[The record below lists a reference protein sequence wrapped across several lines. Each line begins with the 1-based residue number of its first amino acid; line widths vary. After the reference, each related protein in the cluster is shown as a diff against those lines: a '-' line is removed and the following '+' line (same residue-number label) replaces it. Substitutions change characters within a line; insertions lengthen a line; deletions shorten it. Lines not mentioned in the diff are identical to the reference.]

1 MNLYSQLTAGRCIIE
16 QFNYQM
22 EEDMRRDTFLKSMA
36 ALAAAGALPTPAFAS
51 VNVKMMIPANPG
63 GGWDSTGRA
72 LGKAMLESK
81 AAETVQYDNKGGAAG
96 VIGLAQFVNS
106 AKGDGNAI
114 LMMGAVMLG
123 GIITSKPAVGL
134 DKVTPIA
141 RLTSEFNVF
150 VVNADSP
157 LKTMKDVVEQLKKD
171 PGSVKWGGG
180 SKGSTEHIS
189 ASMLAGRVGVDP
201 KKVNYVAFRGGGEAT
216 AAILGGNVTVGGS
229 GYSEFAEYIKAG
241 KMRAIGVTSEKRLA
255 GINVP
260 TMREQG
266 YDVVLGNWRGVYGG
280 PGITPVQRAA
290 LTEIVVKA
298 TRSKSWSDDLEKN
311 GWTPALLTGKAFD
324 DFVDNDFAALR
335 GTMHLAG
342 ML

>member
-1 MNLYSQLTAGRCIIE
+1 
-16 QFNYQM
+16 
-22 EEDMRRDTFLKSMA
+22 MRRDTFLKSLA
-36 ALAAAGALPTPAFAS
+36 ALAAAGTLPMPAFAS
-51 VNVKMMIPANPG
+51 ANIKMMIPANPG
-63 GGWDSTGRA
+63 GGWDTTGRA
-72 LGKAMLESK
+72 LGKAMLDAKS
-81 AAETVQYDNKGGAAG
+81 AATVQYDNKGGAAG

-106 AKGDGNAI
+106 AKGDPNAVM
-114 LMMGAVMLG
+114 MMGAVMLG

-141 RLTSEFNVF
+141 RLTSEYNVF
-150 VVNADSP
+150 VVPAESP
-157 LKTMKDVVEQLKKD
+157 HKTMKDVVEQLKKD

-189 ASMLAGRVGVDP
+189 ASMLAGKVGVDP

-241 KMRAIGVTSEKRLA
+241 KMRAIGVTSEKRLP

-260 TMREQG
+260 TMKEQG
-266 YDVVLGNWRGVYGG
+266 FDVVLGNWRGVYAG
-280 PGITPVQRAA
+280 PGITAEQRAA
-290 LTEIVVKA
+290 LTDIILKA
-298 TRSKSWSDDLEKN
+298 TKSKSWAEDLEKN
-311 GWTPALLTGKAFD
+311 GWTPALMTGKAFD
-324 DFVDNDFAALR
+324 EFVDNEFASLR